1 MMLST
6 NDNRRV
12 LLIDH
17 DSRRQQLRV
26 VALRNREVEVHPA
39 SNIEAAS
46 RLWTRCSY
54 DLVLLAAEE
63 NSEEATLRSNELK
76 KSKRRQRMA
85 LLIGAPEY
93 IREIGREGATR
104 KAAEEQ
110 LAPIVA
116 IDNDGPTR
124 NQWHIMLERLLAAG

>member
-1 MMLST
+1 MTFSK
-6 NDNRRV
+6 NDQRRV

-39 SNIEAAS
+39 SNIEEAS

-63 NSEEATLRSNELK
+63 DSEEATLLSNELK
-76 KSKRRQRMA
+76 KSNRRQRVA
-85 LLIGAPEY
+85 LLVGAPEY
-93 IREIGREGATR
+93 IREIGPEGATR
-104 KAAEEQ
+104 RPADKK
-110 LAPIVA
+110 LAPLVA
-116 IDNDGPTR
+116 IDKEGLPR
-124 NQWHIMLERLLAAG
+124 NQWHVMLERLLATG